1 MNIFVLILLGAV
13 QGLCE
18 FLPISSSGHLVLL
31 SKIFNVENS
40 LFISIVLHLA
50 TLLAVIIV
58 FWNDIKYLVLH
69 PFSNRMMQLCLSTIF
84 TAIIILILLPIVK
97 LSFSGEYLFIC
108 FFISAIILFLVDII
122 SKNKK
127 TKEFSLKTAIIM
139 GIAQGFAVF
148 PGISRSGTT
157 ISAGLISGYDKKE
170 CAKFSFILSIP
181 IILLSMVEEIFELAT
196 TKQTLNVN
204 FAGLILGFIIAFI
217 IGILTIR
224 LMIKITEKTQFKWF
238 GFYLLILS
246 SICIIFL

>member
-1 MNIFVLILLGAV
+1 MNIFILLLLGAV

-31 SKIFNVENS
+31 SKIFHVEDS
-40 LFISIVLHLA
+40 LFISIVLHVA
-50 TLLAVIIV
+50 TLLAVVIV
-58 FWNDIKYLVLH
+58 FWKDIKYLILH
-69 PFSNRMMQLCLSTIF
+69 PFSNKMIQLCLATIF
-84 TAIIILILLPIVK
+84 TAIIILVLLPLVK
-97 LSFSGEYLFIC
+97 MSFSGEYLFIC
-108 FFISAIILFLVDII
+108 FLASAIILFSVDIF

-181 IILLSMVEEIFELAT
+181 IIILSMVEEIFEIIGA
-196 TKQTLNVN
+196 KQTLNVN
-204 FAGLILGFIIAFI
+204 FIGLFLAFI
-217 IGILTIR
+217 FAFVIGILTIK
-224 LMIKITEKTQFKWF
+224 LMIKVTEKTQFKWF
-238 GFYLLILS
+238 GFYLLFLS

>member
-1 MNIFVLILLGAV
+1 MNIFVLLLLGAV

-31 SKIFNVENS
+31 SKIFNVQDS
-40 LFISIVLHLA
+40 LFISIVLHMA
-50 TLLAVIIV
+50 TLLAVVIV
-58 FWNDIKYLVLH
+58 FWRDIKYLILH
-69 PFSNRMMQLCLSTIF
+69 PFSKEMIHLCLATIF
-84 TAIIILILLPIVK
+84 TAIIILVLLPIVK
-97 LSFSGEYLFIC
+97 MSFSGKYLFVC
-108 FFISAIILFLVDII
+108 FLISAIILFLVDII
-122 SKNKK
+122 SNKKK
-127 TKEFSLKTAIIM
+127 TKEFSSKTAIIM

-181 IILLSMVEEIFELAT
+181 IIILSMIEEIFEIT
-196 TKQTLNVN
+196 TSKQTLNVN
-204 FAGLILGFIIAFI
+204 FIGLFLAFIIAFVV
-217 IGILTIR
+217 GILTIR
-224 LMIKITEKTQFKWF
+224 LMIKVTEKTQFKWF